1 MLMQLKTLFLL
12 IIISISKLFSQEN
25 YNYKFNGSK
34 DTFFLRDYANSFYTD
49 KGFPVNLDGA
59 FIIEPT
65 KKYQTWS
72 IHTLDTVRRT
82 SANFLIANYEI
93 NPITQEREKVIIDKF
108 TVKIKGSMN
117 PVLWLGNSVSGE
129 KIDTNTFNVHVEFD
143 SDSVNAE
150 YKIESFEL
158 VHGATI
164 FASTGKSLTKSMIDF
179 ILALKRDEKVLLDV
193 TYSDLRGTKKQ
204 IKGSF
209 VR

>member
-1 MLMQLKTLFLL
+1 MHYITLFTLTL
-12 IIISISKLFSQEN
+12 ILSFSKIWSQEN
-25 YNYKFNGSK
+25 YDYKFNGSK
-34 DTFFLRDYANSFYTD
+34 DTFFLRDYANSFYTK

-82 SANFLIANYEI
+82 SATFIIANYEI
-93 NPITQEREKVIIDKF
+93 NPITQEREKVILDKF
-108 TVKIKGSMN
+108 PVKIKGSMK

-129 KIDTNTFNVHVEFD
+129 KIDTTAFNVHVEFD

-150 YKIESFEL
+150 YKIENFEL
-158 VHGATI
+158 INGSTI

-179 ILALKRDEKVLLDV
+179 ILALKRDEKIVLDV

-204 IKGSF
+204 IRGSF

>member
-1 MLMQLKTLFLL
+1 MHTNLFYSL
-12 IIISISKLFSQEN
+12 IFIFFITKLVSQEN

-34 DTFFLRDYANSFYTD
+34 DTFFLRDYTNSFYTD

-65 KKYQTWS
+65 NKYQTWS

-82 SANFLIANYEI
+82 SATFIIANYEI
-93 NPITQEREKVIIDKF
+93 NPLTQEREKVIIDKF
-108 TVKIKGSMN
+108 KVRIKGSMN

-129 KIDTNTFNVHVEFD
+129 KIDTTAFNVHVEFD

-158 VHGATI
+158 VNGPTI
-164 FASTGKSLTKSMIDF
+164 FASTGKTLTKSMIDF
-179 ILALKRDEKVLLDV
+179 VLALNRDEKILLDV

-204 IKGSF
+204 IRGSF
-209 VR
+209 IR